1 MAKKH
6 VVVSHEEIPED
17 IHEINFNDKILE
29 AVKEGNYRRAV
40 RFQFLRILKQLSDN
54 ALIDLTSSKTN
65 RIYAREL
72 KATLHYNSFINL
84 VVIFEYVWYGDFII
98 SQNEY
103 SSIEQQFQDFLK
115 SLPKKQSIIVTSEV
129 EA

>member
-54 ALIDLTSSKTN
+54 ALIDLTASKTN

-72 KATLHYNSFINL
+72 KATQHYNPFINL

-115 SLPKKQSIIVTSEV
+115 SLPKKQAIIVTSEV